1 MCLFCSVGSVVLFSA
16 QLKPK
21 QEAEKH
27 PFFRFRLLHFSRI
40 SPQHFSIRF
49 PHNRLN
55 NTVAS
60 ASMLSRPVRDSIPR
74 YRYMVRMLKYR
85 HLRPIVMDWELARS
99 WCFVWIEAHIC
110 SICTAASYNVL
121 VDDKKTSTD
130 EHLHNVVW
138 HCLDLDSV
146 SLVFQPAS
154 PGKCQLVGD
163 IHSNRSIKNSAS
175 FQKSCA
181 SKTSLISA
189 NVSSCNGPLV
199 EANRLKSTV
208 G

>member
-1 MCLFCSVGSVVLFSA
+1 
-16 QLKPK
+16 
-21 QEAEKH
+21 
-27 PFFRFRLLHFSRI
+27 
-40 SPQHFSIRF
+40 
-49 PHNRLN
+49 
-55 NTVAS
+55 
-60 ASMLSRPVRDSIPR
+60 
-74 YRYMVRMLKYR
+74 
-85 HLRPIVMDWELARS
+85 MDWELARS

-163 IHSNRSIKNSAS
+163 IHSNRSIKNSAR

-181 SKTSLISA
+181 SISSLISA

-208 G
+208 VFSHVAKIMLANSEFTWECLVYTNGVLGLYGIVVCTV